1 MGGSRTAPTGACRIR
16 AVFAV
21 NGSFT
26 HQHPP
31 LRASRFAVLTV
42 FFVNGLAIGTWV
54 VRIPAIKEK
63 LGLGEGLLG
72 VALLGA
78 AAGALVAMPIVGA
91 LVSRFGSRRIVGAA
105 ALLISA
111 SLLLPALAPSL
122 LLLVPA
128 VVILGAA
135 NGGLDVAM
143 NAQAVAVESGYGRPI
158 MSSFHAAWSFGGLAG
173 AALGGV
179 IASQGVVPL
188 SHFAA
193 VAVPAAVAFAAAYG
207 ALLPSGADASVEGTP
222 AFARPTRALLGLGL
236 ISFCIL
242 LGEGAMGDWSAV
254 YLDDTL
260 RTGPGF
266 AAAGYAAFSLSMA
279 FGRLFGDRFTEL
291 LGPAT
296 LVRSCGAIAAVGL
309 GIALAA
315 AQHHVA
321 LAGFACAGAGFSVI
335 FPTALSAAGRTGGP
349 TGPAL
354 AAVTTAAYTG
364 FLVGPPFIGFL
375 AELTG
380 LGSALYLVVVLSAT
394 VILLAGA
401 VNTGAEKPK

>member
-1 MGGSRTAPTGACRIR
+1 VTAGTAGYLGSARAAVL
-16 AVFAV
+16 AVFFT
-21 NGSFT
+21 NG
-26 HQHPP
+26 
-31 LRASRFAVLTV
+31 VV
-42 FFVNGLAIGTWV
+42 IGTWV
-54 VRIPAIKEK
+54 VRIPAIKER

-72 VALLGA
+72 VVLLGA
-78 AAGALVAMPIVGA
+78 AVGALVAMPVVGA
-91 LVSRFGSRRIVGAA
+91 LVSRFGSRRVVGVS
-105 ALLISA
+105 ALALTVA
-111 SLLLPALAPSL
+111 LPMPGLAPSL

-128 VVILGAA
+128 VVLLGAA

-143 NAQAVAVESGYGRPI
+143 NAQAVAVERGYGRPI
-158 MSSFHAAWSFGGLAG
+158 MSSFHAAWSFGGLGG
-173 AALGGV
+173 AALGGLL
-179 IASQGVVPL
+179 ASRGIGPL
-188 SHFAA
+188 PHFAA
-193 VAVPAAVAFAAAYG
+193 VAFLAAIACVVAYG
-207 ALLPSGADASVEGTP
+207 TLLPSGADASEEGTP
-222 AFARPTRALLGLGL
+222 AFARPTRALLGLGI
-236 ISFCIL
+236 ISFCVL

-296 LVRSCGAIAAVGL
+296 LVRACGAIAAAGL

-315 AQHHVA
+315 AQPLVA
-321 LAGFACAGAGFSVI
+321 LAGFACAGAGFSIV
-335 FPTALSAAGRTGGP
+335 FPTALSATGRTAGP

-380 LGSALYLVVVLSAT
+380 LGYALYLVVALSTA
-394 VILLAGA
+394 IIILAGA
-401 VNTGAEKPK
+401 VNTK

>member
-1 MGGSRTAPTGACRIR
+1 
-16 AVFAV
+16 
-21 NGSFT
+21 
-26 HQHPP
+26 
-31 LRASRFAVLTV
+31 LRASRFAVITV
-42 FFVNGLAIGTWV
+42 FFVNGLVIGTWV

-188 SHFAA
+188 PHFAA

-315 AQHHVA
+315 AQPYIA

>member
-1 MGGSRTAPTGACRIR
+1 VPRIAVL
-16 AVFAV
+16 AVFFT
-21 NGSFT
+21 NG
-26 HQHPP
+26 
-31 LRASRFAVLTV
+31 VV
-42 FFVNGLAIGTWV
+42 IGTWV
-54 VRIPAIKEK
+54 VRIPAVKDR

-72 VALLGA
+72 VALLGT
-78 AAGALVAMPIVGA
+78 AAGALLAMPLVGA
-91 LVSRFGSRRIVGAA
+91 LVSRFGSRRVVGLA
-105 ALLISA
+105 ALALSV
-111 SLLLPALAPSL
+111 SLVTPALAPSL
-122 LLLVPA
+122 LFLVSSLA
-128 VVILGAA
+128 LLGAA

-143 NAQAVAVESGYGRPI
+143 NAQAVAVERGYGRPI

-173 AALGGV
+173 AALGGLL
-179 IASQGVVPL
+179 ASREIGPLPHFSVVAIL
-188 SHFAA
+188 S
-193 VAVPAAVAFAAAYG
+193 AVAFAAAYG
-207 ALLPSGADASVEGTP
+207 TLLPSSADASEEGTP
-222 AFARPTRALLGLGL
+222 AFARPTRALLGLGI
-236 ISFCIL
+236 ISFCVL

-291 LGPAT
+291 LGPAR
-296 LVRSCGAIAAVGL
+296 LVRSCGALAAVGL

-315 AQHHVA
+315 AQPFVA

-380 LGSALYLVVVLSAT
+380 LGYALYLVVALSAA
-394 VILLAGA
+394 VIILAGA
-401 VNTGAEKPK
+401 VNTKAN